1 MQAIAEVDQQ
11 IDDYY
16 DQLQRRLQQQRE
28 ELKKELHE
36 VSTQKTKALSLQ
48 LEQVKHTQAHL
59 ETAKELHYAKFCW
72 TSAARL
78 KYFHKPS
85 HLLHVEQ
92 KISNW
97 YTGNYKDI

>member
-48 LEQVKHTQAHL
+48 LEQMKHTQARL
-59 ETAKELHYAKFCW
+59 ETAKELHYAIKSGSDQE
-72 TSAARL
+72 T
-78 KYFHKPS
+78 
-85 HLLHVEQ
+85 LLMMDSLLLL
-92 KISNW
+92 IR
-97 YTGNYKDI
+97 